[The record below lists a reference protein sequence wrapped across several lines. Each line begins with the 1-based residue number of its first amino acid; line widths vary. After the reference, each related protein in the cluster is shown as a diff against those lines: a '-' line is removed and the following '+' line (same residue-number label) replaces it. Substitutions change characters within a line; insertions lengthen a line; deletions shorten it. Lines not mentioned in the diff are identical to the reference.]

1 MDRKNKEERESKT
14 LPFPQF
20 LFSSP
25 LSDSR
30 SDSLLGLHL
39 PSPFYVTGP
48 STSGGWVG
56 YLCTEYLFK
65 FVARWVHHV
74 KTYIF
79 RWGAALLVTSKHVF
93 DMAWVLPSL
102 SHWNASFWCNTE
114 VLALLVA
121 SKDVEDCGQPS
132 CAARYGFGQAG
143 GLVSP

>member
-93 DMAWVLPSL
+93 DMAGVLAIEMCRFDATRRFLPSL
-102 SHWNASFWCNTE
+102 SRQKMLRVVGS
-114 VLALLVA
+114 LLVPL
-121 SKDVEDCGQPS
+121 VM
-132 CAARYGFGQAG
+132 
-143 GLVSP
+143 GLGKRVALCRHSHL